1 MLDSLVRVT
10 RRAGL
15 NHFVKISNAHGQA
28 QPPEGAR
35 TTFPQSYPRRDAEAI
50 TVASNLP
57 PPAPSPAEH
66 ELTLTYAAAQGT
78 GSRAAHEI
86 CHHITLVQFASLSA
100 ISGTL

>member
-1 MLDSLVRVT
+1 MLDSLVRVS

-15 NHFVKISNAHGQA
+15 NHFVRIPSAHGQA

-57 PPAPSPAEH
+57 SPTPSPAEH
-66 ELTLTYAAAQGT
+66 ELTLTYKAAQ
-78 GSRAAHEI
+78 R
-86 CHHITLVQFASLSA
+86 
-100 ISGTL
+100 SGQNCPLKYTTP